1 MQAVIGLSI
10 ALIGKVADT
19 LYTKKK
25 SNTIHL
31 VFIWICFIV
40 GFGLMVIGGLEI
52 LANENKATMELWS
65 SAEYVPIVEQINIML
80 NAKKE
85 LQTLMGDDTLKR
97 EFVQE
102 NMRVICR

>member
-1 MQAVIGLSI
+1 MQAVLGLGI
-10 ALIGKVADT
+10 ALTGKVADT

-65 SAEYVPIVEQINIML
+65 SAEYAPMVEQINIMID
-80 NAKKE
+80 AK
-85 LQTLMGDDTLKR
+85 TLMGNDKLKR

-102 NMRVICR
+102 SIRVICR